1 MKRVYRSE
9 WLPDVVHRQNL
20 LEHRGIPCT
29 VRHAGLASIVGELPW
44 LEAWPEL
51 WVMDDRDEALALRIV
66 AQCRDPAAGT
76 HDPWHCGDCG
86 EPLEG
91 QFTACWRCGTER
103 AAI

>member
-29 VRHAGLASIVGELPW
+29 VRHPGLASIVGELPW

-51 WVMDDRDEALALRIV
+51 WVIDDRDEALARRII
-66 AQCRDPAAGT
+66 AQGADPGALAAGSWQC
-76 HDPWHCGDCG
+76 PACG
-86 EPLEG
+86 EPLEA
-91 QFTACWRCGTER
+91 QFTACWQCGRER
-103 AAI
+103 AAV